1 MRTGRAGGRL
11 TDALDPGTKAFV
23 SYRRNDRPSAARLIV
38 NALERRLGADNV
50 FFDVRNL
57 PPGVTWA
64 QELERR
70 LGEADIVFVVIGPEW
85 VGLANERGE
94 QTVLDPN
101 EEDVVRQEIEAAMRS
116 GALIV
121 PVLVE
126 RAPMPRTE
134 DLPRPFRPVTAV
146 GAASLRNESFED
158 DLERLLDSLPQRL
171 AERRSA
177 PAPGTPVAPEPKRAV
192 PASDVP
198 GMPDAAH
205 FEKLVKLIE
214 KSGRLVPVLGSSLHD
229 GEEAA
234 PWRPGC
240 GRMPNAHELARALA
254 EEFDLPPEPADLA
267 RIAQHI
273 VSVYDAAELHNALA
287 TLLGGQ
293 DYEPTPAHRF
303 LARLPGLLREHGHER
318 YQLIVTANYDTAL
331 ERAFDDANE
340 GFDVAVFIASEDKG
354 LFLHVPWWNK
364 QWNGAVL
371 VDQPNSYG
379 RFPIDEN
386 GNVHRTV
393 IVKIHGGVLHGAPLH
408 HRREYKAGF
417 VITEDDYIAYLT
429 RDSLTNLVPYQI
441 LQKLRESH
449 YLFLGYGVRDW
460 SLRVFLRRIWQKG
473 MKGSAVQRG
482 LDSVDKGFWEELD
495 VERIDTSLDAYVQ
508 QLERH
513 LAA

>member
-1 MRTGRAGGRL
+1 
-11 TDALDPGTKAFV
+11 
-23 SYRRNDRPSAARLIV
+23 
-38 NALERRLGADNV
+38 
-50 FFDVRNL
+50 
-57 PPGVTWA
+57 
-64 QELERR
+64 
-70 LGEADIVFVVIGPEW
+70 
-85 VGLANERGE
+85 
-94 QTVLDPN
+94 
-101 EEDVVRQEIEAAMRS
+101 
-116 GALIV
+116 
-121 PVLVE
+121 
-126 RAPMPRTE
+126 
-134 DLPRPFRPVTAV
+134 
-146 GAASLRNESFED
+146 
-158 DLERLLDSLPQRL
+158 
-171 AERRSA
+171 
-177 PAPGTPVAPEPKRAV
+177 V

-198 GMPDAAH
+198 GMPDPGH
-205 FEKLVKLIE
+205 FDKLVKLITR
-214 KSGRLVPVLGSSLHD
+214 SGRLVPVLGSSLHD
-229 GEEAA
+229 GDEDA
-234 PWRPGC
+234 PWQPGC

-254 EEFDLPPEPADLA
+254 GEFDLPPEPADLA

-293 DYEPTPAHRF
+293 DYEPTPVHRF
-303 LARLPGLLREHGHER
+303 LARLPGLLREQGQER
-318 YQLIVTANYDTAL
+318 YQLIVTANYDTGL
-331 ERAFDDANE
+331 ERAFDEANE

-371 VDQPNSYG
+371 VDKPNSYG

-386 GNVHRTV
+386 GNVQRTV
-393 IVKIHGGVLHGAPLH
+393 IVKIHGGVLHGAPLQ
-408 HRREYKAGF
+408 HRREHKASF

-429 RDSLTNLVPYQI
+429 RDSLANLVPYQI

-473 MKGSAVQRG
+473 MKGAAVQRR

-513 LAA
+513 LAP